1 MAPNPPVRSLA
12 GLLLAGAALAAPVG
26 GARAQAGAARPLSL
40 TAVGS
45 VRPDVDTVTVA
56 GRALVGSGVLHDRAL
71 YLSLATGGRG
81 IWVYSR
87 AAAGLRVQPGDSLE
101 ATGVLHQYRG
111 TLEVVASRVRL
122 VPGPRA
128 AAPAPREEP
137 AGAASVVASEG
148 LLVRVRGRVGAQGVS
163 EGGRWLRL
171 HRAAD
176 GAGVPDSVT
185 VWTPPAHQRAPDLHT
200 LRAGD
205 EVIVTGIAALYRD
218 NPTDPPV
225 AQVVPRGP
233 EDVTTVGIPRYWREL
248 ALRGLAALL
257 ALGVAAWG
265 IVRLAPRRQARALR
279 ETEARYRQLLALSP
293 DAVIV
298 HDDERVLFANPAAAR
313 LLGAVDEQALAGKR
327 LESFLGSEER
337 AALAVAATVSQ
348 DAAQRPLGRRLR
360 TRMKGPEG
368 ALVDAEVAT
377 SPCRFSDRDAAVL
390 VARDIGPQLR
400 YERELRE
407 LALLDELTGLHN
419 RRGFLTFAEAELR
432 RLRQSA
438 RGAAL
443 LFADLDG
450 LKRINDAHGHAA
462 GDEALTAVA
471 HALRE
476 VVGAQGLVA
485 RWSGDEFVALV
496 HEPEGRGAGDEG
508 DVPRALGLLPGTPRA
523 DAAVAEAYEQR
534 LRDALARRRSPL
546 SPYVVSATV
555 GAHHLP
561 ADGGETLAAALAA
574 ADAGLYRRR
583 ASTRPTPVTV
593 AT

>member
-1 MAPNPPVRSLA
+1 MPPAPTAHALA
-12 GLLLAGAALAAPVG
+12 GLLLALAATLAPAVG
-26 GARAQAGAARPLSL
+26 HAQDTAAARRPLTLAEASR
-40 TAVGS
+40 A
-45 VRPDVDTVTVA
+45 RPDVDTVMVA

-71 YLSLATGGRG
+71 YVSLETGGRG
-81 IWVYSR
+81 VWLYSR
-87 AAAGLRVQPGDSLE
+87 MVGAPRVRAGDSLE
-101 ATGVLHQYRG
+101 AVGVLHHYRG
-111 TLEVVASRVRL
+111 TTEVVASQVRVAAGPPPAAR
-122 VPGPRA
+122 VPDSLPA
-128 AAPAPREEP
+128 SAAP
-137 AGAASVVASEG
+137 VVAAEG
-148 LLVRVRGRVGAQGVS
+148 RLVRVRGRAGAQGES

-171 HRAAD
+171 HRED
-176 GAGVPDSVT
+176 GGAPDSVT
-185 VWTPPAHQRAPDLHT
+185 VWVPPAHQRAPDLSR
-200 LRAGD
+200 LRPGD
-205 EVIVTGIAALYRD
+205 AVEVTGLAALYRD
-218 NPTDPPV
+218 NPADAAV

-233 EDVTTVGIPRYWREL
+233 EDVVTLGIPGRWREL
-248 ALRGLAALL
+248 ALRALLAVLGLAA
-257 ALGVAAWG
+257 VAWA
-265 IVRLAPRRQARALR
+265 IARAATRRQARVLR

-313 LLGAVDEQALAGKR
+313 LLGAADEQALAGRR
-327 LESFLGSEER
+327 LESFLGSQER
-337 AALAVAATVSQ
+337 AALAVAATVTQ
-348 DAAQRPLGRRLR
+348 APQARPLGRRLR
-360 TRMKGPEG
+360 TRMRGG
-368 ALVDAEVAT
+368 DGSLVDVEVAT
-377 SPCRFSDRDAAVL
+377 SPCRYSDRDAAVL

-432 RLRQSA
+432 RLRQSG

-496 HEPEGRGAGDEG
+496 HEQEGQGAGDG
-508 DVPRALGLLPGTPRA
+508 DDVGAGPLRSDVAL
-523 DAAVAEAYEQR
+523 AEAYEQR

-546 SPYVVSATV
+546 SPWVASATV

-583 ASTRPTPVTV
+583 ASARPAAV
-593 AT
+593 ATA